1 MAGLT
6 SGPVRALVT
15 GGAGFIGS
23 SVVDALVAGGH
34 EVRVLD
40 DLSSGFAENVNE
52 QAELIVGDVADPH
65 AVRKAVEGVEQVF
78 HQAALRA
85 VLRSVNDPLATD
97 RANTHGTLV
106 LLKCAVD
113 AGVRRVVSASS
124 SSVYGGAEV
133 RPTPESTPLRP
144 RSPYAVSKM
153 AGEHYCR
160 VFSELHG
167 LETVSLRYFNVY
179 GPRQRPDSAYA
190 AVIPLFLEAVHTG
203 ARPIVHGDG
212 LQSRSFSYITDVAAA
227 NLAAASAPSEA
238 ARGQAYNI
246 AGMETHT
253 VLDILQVICD
263 QLGKQAS
270 PEHTDP
276 RAGDVRHTWGD
287 PTLAARALG
296 YRSTVGLQAGMA
308 HTAEWFL
315 SR

>member
-1 MAGLT
+1 M
-6 SGPVRALVT
+6 RALVT

-23 SVVDALVAGGH
+23 SVVDVLVAGGH

-40 DLSSGFAENVNE
+40 DLSSGFRENVAPG
-52 QAELIVGDVADPH
+52 AELVVGDVADVD
-65 AVRKAVEGVEQVF
+65 AVRKAVDGVEVVF

-97 RANTHGTLV
+97 RANTFGTLAV
-106 LLKCAVD
+106 LKAAVD
-113 AGVRRVVSASS
+113 AGVGRVVAASS

-133 RPTPESTPLRP
+133 LPTHESTPLNP

-160 VFSELHG
+160 VFAELYG

-190 AVIPLFLEAVHTG
+190 AVVPLFAEAVSTG

-212 LQSRSFSYITDVAAA
+212 LQSRSFTYIDDVVAA
-227 NLAAASAPSEA
+227 NLAAATAPSESC
-238 ARGQAYNI
+238 RGQAYNI
-246 AGMETHT
+246 AGAATHS
-253 VLDILQVICD
+253 VLDILSAVCSH
-263 QLGKQAS
+263 LGVDAE

-276 RAGDVRHTWGD
+276 RPGDVRHTWGD
-287 PTLAARALG
+287 PAAAAAALG
-296 YRSTVGLQAGMA
+296 WRAQVELPEGMA
-308 HTAEWFL
+308 RTIDWYL
-315 SR
+315 NR

>member
-1 MAGLT
+1 MQ
-6 SGPVRALVT
+6 ALVT

-23 SVVDALVAGGH
+23 SVVDALVADGH

-40 DLSSGFAENVNE
+40 DLSSGFEENVNDK
-52 QAELIVGDVADPH
+52 AELIVGDVAD
-65 AVRKAVEGVEQVF
+65 ADTVRKAVEGVDHVF

-113 AGVRRVVSASS
+113 AGVQRVIAASS

-133 RPTPESTPLRP
+133 RPTPESTPLQP

-160 VFSELHG
+160 VFSELYG

-190 AVIPLFLEAVHTG
+190 AVIPLFMEAVHAG
-203 ARPIVHGDG
+203 VAPIVHGDG
-212 LQSRSFSYITDVAAA
+212 LQSRSFGYITDVAAA

-246 AGMETHT
+246 AGMETHS
-253 VLDILQVICD
+253 VLDILRVICE
-263 QLGKQAS
+263 QMGRQAT
-270 PEHTDP
+270 PEHTEP

-287 PTLAARALG
+287 PTLAAEAIG
-296 YRSTVGLQAGMA
+296 YRSTIDFEAGMA
-308 HTAEWFL
+308 RTIEWFL